1 MDIQNAMN
9 GSQSQVVMEAGERRA
24 GVERDAQP
32 PGDALGGR
40 RIETCESGHNMK
52 SRRERQCILAA
63 VVPTGKHGGVLE
75 HPAGAHDAVDAGG
88 RAHLGGVGQGADV
101 AVGQDGDS
109 NRLKSEFVHVIHESH
124 MHGKQKTD
132 FILVQS
138 AVDVGGVNNF
148 SHGRFP
154 SEIAF

>member
-109 NRLKSEFVHVIHESH
+109 NRLKSEFLHVIHESH
-124 MHGKQKTD
+124 MHGKQRR
-132 FILVQS
+132 ISYLYSRQLMLV
-138 AVDVGGVNNF
+138 G
-148 SHGRFP
+148 
-154 SEIAF
+154 